1 MPSGKSTDR
10 PEQPI
15 QKPIFMLFSMD
26 TPAPRRYAADAYAA
40 RRTSTARGKRSVSTL
55 ALFDGRRIKHFEGP
69 SGSRSRT
76 L

>member
-1 MPSGKSTDR
+1 
-10 PEQPI
+10 
-15 QKPIFMLFSMD
+15 MLCPD
-26 TPAPRRYAADAYAA
+26 LHGLRVYLHRAPVDMRKQRNGLAALV
-40 RRTSTARGKRSVSTL
+40 RVSTL